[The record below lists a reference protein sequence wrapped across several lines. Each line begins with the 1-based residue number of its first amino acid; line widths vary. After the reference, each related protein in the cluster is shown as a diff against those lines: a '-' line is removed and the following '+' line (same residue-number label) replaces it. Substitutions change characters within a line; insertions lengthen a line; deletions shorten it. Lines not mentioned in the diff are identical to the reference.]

1 MEYMLLIHA
10 DPTSAPTDPASEGFE
25 EMMAAWFAYNQML
38 VDGGHFVSGASLQ
51 PSSTAITVQTMST
64 GSGGSVTDGPY
75 TETKEDIGGFYVVRA
90 DDLDQAL
97 ELARGD
103 PGRHASVEVRPLHVR
118 PDA

>member
-1 MEYMLLIHA
+1 
-10 DPTSAPTDPASEGFE
+10 
-25 EMMAAWFAYNQML
+25 ML

-51 PSSTAITVQTMST
+51 PSSTATTVETSVT
-64 GSGGSVTDGPY
+64 GGAGSVTDGPY

-97 ELARGD
+97 ELARAI
-103 PGRHASVEVRPLHVR
+103 PARASVEVRPLTYR